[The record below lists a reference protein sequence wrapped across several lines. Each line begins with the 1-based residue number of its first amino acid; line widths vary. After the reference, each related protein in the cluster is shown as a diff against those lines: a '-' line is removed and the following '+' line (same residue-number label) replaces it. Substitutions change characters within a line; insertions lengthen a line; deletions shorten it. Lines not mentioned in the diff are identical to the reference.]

1 MRIYRHFII
10 LILFSYIF
18 GCASTIDV
26 EAYPFGS
33 PMHHV
38 YNGVKFLDMGFMD
51 DAFREFSSALKS
63 EPYLSPGLAGKGIYW
78 SMLGIPDV
86 SRGYIILAR
95 KNAKGT
101 SEEVFAILSSMRVE
115 VTLENGDWF
124 EVLSQNFDEVM
135 NIDPNRSQAYYWMG
149 LGLYKSGDTVG
160 AVNKLTKV
168 IDLGGRYKKRAEDLL
183 KELE

>member
-1 MRIYRHFII
+1 MSFA
-10 LILFSYIF
+10 FVF
-18 GCASTIDV
+18 GCARTIDV

-38 YNGVKFLDMGFMD
+38 YNGMKFLDMRFMD
-51 DAFREFSSALKS
+51 EAFREFSSALEA
-63 EPYLSPGLAGKGIYW
+63 EPYLSGGFAGKGIYW

-95 KNAKGT
+95 KNAKNT

-115 VTLENGDWF
+115 VTIENGDWF
-124 EVLSQNFDEVM
+124 EVLSQNFDEIM
-135 NIDPNRSQAYYWMG
+135 DIDPNRSQAYYWMG
-149 LGLYKSGDTVG
+149 LGLYKTGDTVG
-160 AVNKLTKV
+160 AVDKFTKV
-168 IDLGGRYKKRAEDLL
+168 TELGGKYKKIAEDLL

>member
-1 MRIYRHFII
+1 MRIYRTFITFI
-10 LILFSYIF
+10 LLSAVF

-26 EAYPFGS
+26 KMYTFGS

-38 YNGVKFLDMGFMD
+38 YNGIEFLDMGFMD
-51 DAFREFSSALKS
+51 DAFREFSSAIKAK
-63 EPYLSPGLAGKGIYW
+63 PYLSPGFAGKGIYW
-78 SMLGIPDV
+78 SMLRLPDV

-95 KNAKGT
+95 KNANST
-101 SEEVFAILSSMRVE
+101 SEEVFAILASMRVE
-115 VTLENGDWF
+115 VTIENGDWF

-135 NIDPNRSQAYYWMG
+135 DIDPNRSQAYYWMG

-160 AVNKLTKV
+160 AVDKLKKV
-168 IDLGGRYKKRAEDLL
+168 VDLGGRYKKRAEDIL